1 MNHINHVAIIM
12 DGNGRWGIKKK
23 NNRNFGHR
31 KGLNSIK
38 NIVKH
43 SIKKKIKFLT
53 LFAFSTENWKRPIKE
68 IDFLFSLLD
77 TFLTKNLYKM
87 HKDNIR
93 IFFIGSKKKIKN
105 NIIKK
110 MLAAE
115 KLTKFNTKLCLNI
128 ALNYGSKQEIV
139 NAVRLIKKK
148 KLRININNIDK
159 NLYTKNIPNP
169 DILIRTGDTH
179 RLSNFMLWQLDY
191 AEVFFEKKLWPDFDS
206 KDYNNILTNYQKIK
220 RTFGGINE

>member
-148 KLRININNIDK
+148 KLRINMNNIDK

-191 AEVFFEKKLWPDFDS
+191 AEIFFEKKLWPDFDS

>member
-1 MNHINHVAIIM
+1 M

-191 AEVFFEKKLWPDFDS
+191 AEIFFEKKLWPDFDS

>member
-191 AEVFFEKKLWPDFDS
+191 AEIFFEKKLWPDFDS